1 MALPTQDQITE
12 KLRAVID
19 PELRRSIVELGMVR
33 SIEVQESGRVEVVV
47 SLTTA
52 GCPIRS
58 HFEQA
63 VAKQVSE
70 LDGVTEVAVGF
81 DVLSDEEKGNL
92 QQTLGRGKLPEG
104 ALAQVKNVICVASG
118 KGGVGKS
125 TMTANLAAALTA
137 EGHPAGALDCDV
149 YGYSIPR
156 MLGVNAQARG
166 QRRAQ
171 DPAAGRARRRQGDV
185 DRLLRRGERGGRLA
199 RPDAAQGDPAV
210 PRGRRLGRARV
221 PAARPAAGDRRR
233 LDDARP
239 AAAAGEV
246 RRSSPRRSR
255 PPRRSP
261 GAAPRWRPNS
271 TSSCSA

>member
-12 KLRAVID
+12 KLRVVID

-33 SIEVQESGRVEVVV
+33 SIEVKESGRVEVVV

-137 EGHPAGALDCDV
+137 EGHPAGR
-149 YGYSIPR
+149 PR
-156 MLGVNAQARG
+156 L
-166 QRRAQ
+166 RRLRLL
-171 DPAAGRARRRQGDV
+171 DPAHARRQ
-185 DRLLRRGERGGRLA
+185 
-199 RPDAAQGDPAV
+199 PQS
-210 PRGRRLGRARV
+210 
-221 PAARPAAGDRRR
+221 
-233 LDDARP
+233 
-239 AAAAGEV
+239 
-246 RRSSPRRSR
+246 RRSTASARSC
-255 PPRRSP
+255 RSIHP
-261 GAAPRWRPNS
+261 AESR
-271 TSSCSA
+271 